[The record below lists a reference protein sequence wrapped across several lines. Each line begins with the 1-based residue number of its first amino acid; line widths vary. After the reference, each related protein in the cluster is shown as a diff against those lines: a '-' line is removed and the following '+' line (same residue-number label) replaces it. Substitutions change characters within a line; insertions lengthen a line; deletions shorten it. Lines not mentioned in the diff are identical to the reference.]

1 MLRFYHSLANTTSWS
16 CLDKSELFLI
26 ALRKFGSTPEFAG
39 ENSPST
45 SLSSSEHSLMLS
57 LDPAAGDEDDD
68 DEGGG

>member
-1 MLRFYHSLANTTSWS
+1 M
-16 CLDKSELFLI
+16 